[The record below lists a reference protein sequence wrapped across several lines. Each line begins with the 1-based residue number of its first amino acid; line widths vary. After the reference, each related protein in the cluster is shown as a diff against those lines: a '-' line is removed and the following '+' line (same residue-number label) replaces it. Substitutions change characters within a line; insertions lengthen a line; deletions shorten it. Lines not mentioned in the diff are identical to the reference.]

1 MGHINA
7 LQPEQLCQR
16 CDPDSLDF
24 NDTSEL
30 EDLEQILGQARA
42 VEALHFGLGIRQD
55 GYNIYAMGSPGTG
68 KHTVVQLY
76 LGRQAEGLP
85 PPDDWCYINNFRES
99 HRPHVL
105 RLPAGQAVDLQ
116 EDMEHLIE
124 DLQSAIPTAF
134 ESENYNQ
141 AVQEIQQ
148 HVEERNEEAIRKVRE
163 DAESRDITLIRTP
176 GGFTLA
182 PMHDGKAISN
192 KEYDDLSDSERKKI
206 SDHIEVLE
214 QELNEVLQHIPAI
227 RRETQEEVRR
237 LNRDTANAAVQGQ
250 IGELRTTWEARPQVC
265 KFLDEVQENL
275 VNNAGDFRRRD
286 EENAELPF
294 ITTDNTPFRRYM
306 VNVLVDNGDEKQ
318 APIIYETHPTYLNLT
333 GRVEHRA
340 QFGTLITDF
349 TMIKPGSL
357 HRANGGFLLIDA
369 HRILQHPYAWEGL
382 KRTLQTQEIRIE
394 SLEQM
399 LSLASTSSLE
409 PEPIPLDVKVV
420 ILGNRMIYYLL
431 HHYDPDF
438 GELFKVSADF
448 EEEMERTPENNRL
461 YARLISSLAN
471 RNGLIPFTSDGV
483 ARVIEQ
489 ASRYAG
495 ETSKLSIR
503 TRKLTDL
510 LREADFWA
518 REAGKEVVS
527 AGDVEAALERQ
538 TFRSDRIQQRMRDEV
553 LKENILVETAG
564 EKIGQINGLSVIKM
578 GENMFGQAS
587 RITANVRLGSGDIL
601 DIERE
606 VEMGGPIHSKG
617 VLILSGLLGERFARE
632 RPLSLHASLVFEQ
645 NYGGIEGDSAS
656 SAELYALLSALA
668 EVPIRQSLAVTGSVN
683 QKGEVQSI
691 GGVNEKIE
699 GFFELC
705 QERGLSGD
713 QGVLIPAS
721 NVQHLMLKREVVEA
735 VEQQQFS
742 IYPIT
747 TIDEGIALLTGATAG
762 ERDSAGDYPADSIN
776 GRVDRRL
783 DAMAHAAHE
792 WGKGESE
799 EDEKKG

>member
-1 MGHINA
+1 MVAIKP
-7 LQPEQLCQR
+7 LQPEQLFQR

-24 NDTSEL
+24 SDTTEL
-30 EDLEQILGQARA
+30 ENLNQILGQARA

-76 LGRQAEGLP
+76 LQRQAENLP
-85 PPDDWCYINNFRES
+85 PPDDWCYINNFKDG
-99 HRPHVL
+99 HKPHVL
-105 RLPAGQAVDLQ
+105 RLPAGQATDLQ
-116 EDMEHLIE
+116 KDMEHLIE

-141 AVQEIQQ
+141 AAQEIQQ
-148 HVEERNEEAIRKVRE
+148 RFEDLNEEAISKVRK
-163 DAESRDITLIRTP
+163 DAESHDIILIHTP
-176 GGFTLA
+176 SGFTLA
-182 PMHDGKAISN
+182 PMREGKAISN
-192 KEYDDLSDSERKKI
+192 EEYDALSDDEQEEISE
-206 SDHIEVLE
+206 HIETLE
-214 QELNEVLQHIPAI
+214 QKLNEVVQHLPAT
-227 RRETQEEVRR
+227 RRETQEEVRK

-250 IGELRTTWEARPQVC
+250 IGELRIKWEAEPEVC
-265 KFLDEVQENL
+265 KYLDDVQENL
-275 VNNAGDFRRRD
+275 VNNAGGFRRED
-286 EENAELPF
+286 EENAQLPF
-294 ITTDNTPFRRYM
+294 ITADSSPFRHYM
-306 VNVLVDNGDEKQ
+306 INILVDNGGEKQ

-340 QFGTLITDF
+340 QFGALITDF
-349 TMIKPGSL
+349 TMVKPGSL

-369 HRILQHPYAWEGL
+369 HRILQRPYAWEGL
-382 KRTLQTQEIRIE
+382 KRILQTQEIRIE

-448 EEEMERTPENNRL
+448 EEEMDRTPENNRL
-461 YARLISSLAN
+461 YARLISTLTN
-471 RNGLIPFTSDGV
+471 HNGLIPFTSDGV

-489 ASRYAG
+489 ASRFAG

-518 REAGKEVVS
+518 RENGKKMVS
-527 AGDVEAALERQ
+527 AEDIEVALEKQ
-538 TFRSDRIQQRMRDEV
+538 SFRTDRIEQRMREEI
-553 LKENILVETAG
+553 LKNNILVETDG
-564 EKIGQINGLSVIKM
+564 EKTGQINGLSVTKM
-578 GENMFGQAS
+578 GQNMFGQAN
-587 RITANVRLGSGDIL
+587 RITANVRLGSGDII

-617 VLILSGLLGERFARE
+617 VLILSGFLGERFARE

-645 NYGGIEGDSAS
+645 SYGGIEGDSAS
-656 SAELYALLSALA
+656 SAELYTLLSSLA
-668 EVPIRQSLAVTGSVN
+668 DAPIRQSLAVTGSVN

-705 QERGLSGD
+705 RERGLSGD

-721 NVQHLMLKREVVEA
+721 NVQHLMLRQEVVEA
-735 VEQQQFS
+735 VRQGQFN
-742 IYPIT
+742 IYPVA
-747 TIDEGIALLTGATAG
+747 TIDEGIALLTGVPAG
-762 ERDSAGDYPADSIN
+762 ERDGGGNYPANSIN
-776 GRVDRRL
+776 GMVDRRL
-783 DAMAHAAHE
+783 DAMAHTAHE
-792 WGKGESE
+792 WGKD
-799 EDEKKG
+799 EDGSKKACH

>member
-1 MGHINA
+1 MSHINS
-7 LQPEQLCQR
+7 LQPEALYQR

-24 NDTSEL
+24 GNTTEL
-30 EDLEQILGQARA
+30 EDLDQILGQARA

-68 KHTVVQLY
+68 KHTVVQRY
-76 LGRQAEGLP
+76 LQRQAEGLP
-85 PPDDWCYINNFRES
+85 PPDDWCYINNFKEA
-99 HRPHVL
+99 HKPHML
-105 RLPAGQAVDLQ
+105 QLPAGQAVGLQ

-134 ESENYNQ
+134 ESEQYNQ
-141 AVQEIQQ
+141 ALQEIQQ
-148 HVEERNEEAIRKVRE
+148 HFEERNEEAISKVRE

-182 PMHDGKAISN
+182 PMHEGRTISN
-192 KEYDDLSDSERKKI
+192 KEYDALSDSERKKI

-214 QELNEVLQHIPAI
+214 QELNEVLQQIPTI
-227 RRETQEEVRR
+227 RRETQEEVRK

-250 IGELRTTWEARPQVC
+250 IGELRTKWDAETEVC
-265 KFLDEVQENL
+265 RYLDEVQENL

-286 EENAELPF
+286 EENAQLPF
-294 ITTDNTPFRRYM
+294 IATDNAPFRRYM
-306 VNVLVDNGDEKQ
+306 INTLVDNGDEKQ

-349 TMIKPGSL
+349 TMIKSGSL

-448 EEEMERTPENNRL
+448 EEEMDRTPENNRL
-461 YARLISSLAN
+461 YARLISSLAS
-471 RNGLIPFTSDGV
+471 RNGLIPFTSGGV

-495 ETSKLSIR
+495 ESSKLSIR

-518 REAGKEVVS
+518 RENGREMVS
-527 AGDVEAALERQ
+527 AGDVERALEKQ
-538 TFRSDRIQQRMRDEV
+538 TFRSDRIQQRMREEV
-553 LKENILVETAG
+553 LKENILVETSG
-564 EKIGQINGLSVIKM
+564 EKSGQINGLSVIKM
-578 GENMFGQAS
+578 GDNMFGQAS

-617 VLILSGLLGERFARE
+617 VLILSGFLGERFARE

-668 EVPIRQSLAVTGSVN
+668 GAPIRQSLAVTGSVN
-683 QKGEVQSI
+683 QKGEIQSI

-705 QERGLSGD
+705 RERGLSGD

-747 TIDEGIALLTGATAG
+747 TIDEGAALLTGIAAG
-762 ERDSAGDYPADSIN
+762 ERDGDGNYPADSIN
-776 GRVDRRL
+776 GRVDQRL

-792 WGKGESE
+792 WGKGE
-799 EDEKKG
+799 EDEKKE